1 MGRNFPVSSL
11 PIHHKIKVLQVSF
24 LFLLLILKKQ
34 PDALGQLREKV
45 IYPLKF
51 FASARSGEVKD
62 GGKVHVM
69 SPESK

>member
-1 MGRNFPVSSL
+1 MGRNFPVSSRS
-11 PIHHKIKVLQVSF
+11 IHHKIKVLQVSF
-24 LFLLLILKKQ
+24 LFLLLIPKNQPRSIEEKKLK
-34 PDALGQLREKV
+34 

-62 GGKVHVM
+62 GGKVHVT